1 MDMPAKVDVSIISN
15 RHRSNIKATLRKALL
30 HGNQTITIE
39 ARFQIIEEELAKLI
53 LETLESIDDEEDEL

>member
-1 MDMPAKVDVSIISN
+1 MDIPAKVDVSIVSN